1 MTLERFKQLVECFG
15 SDLRSWPDSERKEGA
30 AMLIQTPEARACWR
44 EAQAL
49 DHLLRKSAPEQAEP
63 WLVDV
68 IVERAQV
75 IPKTLTEGVHT
86 NTRQLLFWSYWP
98 TRAAVLAGVFLLGMA
113 LGLSVLS
120 TQSVLEN
127 QVDVVSLVYDSTRMG
142 GWTP

>member
-1 MTLERFKQLVECFG
+1 
-15 SDLRSWPDSERKEGA
+15 
-30 AMLIQTPEARACWR
+30 MLMQAPEARTFLR

-49 DHLLRKSAPEQAEP
+49 DHLLRKSTPEQAEP

-75 IPKTLTEGVHT
+75 MPQTLTEGVPT
-86 NTRQLLFWSYWP
+86 TRPLPFLAYWP
-98 TRAAVLAGVFLLGMA
+98 TRAAALAGVFLLGMA
-113 LGLSVLS
+113 LGLFVLS

-127 QVDVVSLVYDSTRMG
+127 QVDVVSLVYDPTRMG